1 MFPRSDMMPQSF
13 TVMGMVSI
21 PIVPWASKMYKSD
34 IKAMEYNIQS
44 MEKERSA
51 MLQETQGLLYAMQ
64 YEIQSM
70 HDRIYALEE
79 KIIPALQK
87 SMDANFVMYQ
97 ENKLGLTEVIDSWDA
112 LNMMHM
118 TLLDEKLKHYEMIV
132 DYEKQLYR

>member
-1 MFPRSDMMPQSF
+1 
-13 TVMGMVSI
+13 
-21 PIVPWASKMYKSD
+21 
-34 IKAMEYNIQS
+34 MEYNIQS

-51 MLQETQGLLYAMQ
+51 MLHETQGMLYAMQ
-64 YEIQSM
+64 YEIQAM

-97 ENKLGLTEVIDSWDA
+97 ENKLGLKEVIDSWEA

-118 TLLDEKLKHYEMIV
+118 NLLDEKLKHYEMIV

>member
-1 MFPRSDMMPQSF
+1 
-13 TVMGMVSI
+13 
-21 PIVPWASKMYKSD
+21 
-34 IKAMEYNIQS
+34 
-44 MEKERSA
+44 
-51 MLQETQGLLYAMQ
+51 MLQETQGMLYAMQ

-87 SMDANFVMYQ
+87 SMDANFAMYQ

-118 TLLDEKLKHYEMIV
+118 NLLDEKLKHYEMIV